1 MKVCLHDWFATFG
14 RTDTRADST
23 RRALPTM
30 MRVLKG
36 TLPASKGIEAE
47 QAHAGDAAE
56 PPA

>member
-1 MKVCLHDWFATFG
+1 MVYWTMGAPLQETIIINRCMKE
-14 RTDTRADST
+14 DSYEY
-23 RRALPTM
+23 RL
-30 MRVLKG
+30 LKG